1 VEYLPTVEDIEQH
14 LPEIFTGDLSLD
26 QLAAQIH
33 TSRENLE
40 RLIVRNPGAVEL
52 IEAGR
57 QELEAFLSLRLLML
71 APDALNALEAVL
83 VGGGDRKT
91 QMAQVQAAREILD
104 RNAVTAK
111 VSRSYGTG
119 QQASEG
125 RMALPPLE
133 EVLQGVKEGD
143 ELATVDQ
150 YMALMGDI
158 DAFRKGSAKV
168 KNVTGE
174 KPGDDG
180 SETVRKG

>member
-1 VEYLPTVEDIEQH
+1 
-14 LPEIFTGDLSLD
+14 
-26 QLAAQIH
+26 
-33 TSRENLE
+33 
-40 RLIVRNPGAVEL
+40 
-52 IEAGR
+52 
-57 QELEAFLSLRLLML
+57 
-71 APDALNALEAVL
+71 
-83 VGGGDRKT
+83 
-91 QMAQVQAAREILD
+91 
-104 RNAVTAK
+104 
-111 VSRSYGTG
+111 
-119 QQASEG
+119 
-125 RMALPPLE
+125 MALPPLE